1 MRKFILLCFISLKAF
16 SQFAVDEPQDQKILA
31 KELKAEQSF
40 SDGMKYFLI
49 ENFKKAEEIFKN
61 NLLVYGESATN
72 SFMLSKTE
80 LALEKFELAMI
91 SARRAAEDEKDNF
104 YFVQHLANLQFKTN
118 HYKDAEISLKK
129 AIKLNPNYIEG
140 YLLLVDTYLTL
151 GKESDA
157 IKTLNEME
165 KNLGTSEKITEAKQA
180 ILLKQNKVGAAL
192 KEGEKMV
199 KEDPEFVLQQ
209 AQIMISKN
217 RFSEATQLLKTAID
231 QNENFV
237 DAYGVLAECYA
248 KQNDKLGT
256 SDVMNAVLTHENLPF
271 ALKANVLGAYF
282 STINKYNEEDLKTAL
297 EFCNQLITL
306 HPKEARTYVYKGDVL
321 IKSKQIQAG
330 KDAYLE
336 AVKHDNGIF
345 EAWLAII
352 ELDVKH
358 TQYADLIQ
366 HAEKALE
373 YYPNQAYFWYNLG
386 LGQMKTKVYDDALLS
401 FEEAQAIN
409 PNNNELAQHIKA
421 SIAETYSLQGNTQ
434 KAIAFFEEILK
445 ENPKNEQALNNYSLM
460 LANNKNEISRA
471 LKLAENLINLYPTKP
486 ASYDTKAWIYFKS
499 EDYKIANEMIDIA
512 LSKTES
518 PSETLLEHKG
528 DILFKIG
535 DLENAINYWNKA
547 YNINKSNK
555 KIENK
560 IRQKTIIE

>member
-1 MRKFILLCFISLKAF
+1 MRKFILLCFISLKAL

-49 ENFKKAEEIFKN
+49 EDFKKAEEIFKN

-91 SARRAAEDEKDNF
+91 SARKAAEDQKDNF

-118 HYKDAEISLKK
+118 HYKDAENSLKK
-129 AIKLNPNYIEG
+129 ATKLNPNFVEG

-157 IKTLNEME
+157 IKTLNDME

-180 ILLKQNKVGAAL
+180 IFLKQNKVGAAL

-297 EFCNQLITL
+297 GFCNQLITL

-336 AVKHDNGIF
+336 AVKHDSGIF